1 MPLTII
7 NSRSPFFVFIEEAG
21 ITNSEIYLYLW
32 NGYGS
37 APANP
42 TYILSKAATSQAS
55 TIRYNISPYISEFID
70 HDIRQNLYDEN
81 AYATP
86 IEQWC
91 NVKVDTYADGDLLET
106 KEYLGVVGYGYYN
119 EDANPY
125 NGSCLLNQATYYYPY
140 NITIDP
146 ADNELRQVGQLTIQP
161 NTGDYVKWINLN
173 TNDGFILTLDSSNV
187 FEDVSN
193 VIPDNIAD
201 GNMLTVYDAS
211 DNRLAEYIFKPLDE
225 CYYNPVTIDF
235 VNKFGAWQRTFMFKA
250 SYKSLEVATTEYNLM
265 QSDVLG
271 YDILEGQRQTFNTNG
286 VDRIK
291 TNSGWVDADYAEVL
305 RQLMLSERVLVNG
318 SPAICLTKTLE
329 IQDSLNINLINYV
342 MEFKYAYDVINNVI

>member
-7 NSRSPFFVFIEEAG
+7 NSRSPYFVFIEEAG

-70 HDIRQNLYDEN
+70 HEIRQNLYDEN

-91 NVKVDTYADGDLLET
+91 NVKVDRYADGDLLDT
-106 KEYLGVVGYGYYN
+106 TEYLGVVGYGYYN
-119 EDANPY
+119 EGAKPY
-125 NGSCLLNQATYYYPY
+125 NGPYLLNQTTYYYPY
-140 NITIDP
+140 NITDDP
-146 ADNELRQVGQLTIQP
+146 AVNELRQVGQLTIQP
-161 NTGDYVKWINLN
+161 NAGDYVKWTNLN
-173 TNDGFILTLDSSNV
+173 DNTEIDLVLDSDNI

-286 VDRIK
+286 FDRIK

-305 RQLMLSERVLVNG
+305 RQLMLSERVLLNG

-329 IQDSLNINLINYV
+329 IQDSLNINLINYQ
-342 MEFKYAYDVINNVI
+342 MEFKFAYDVINNVI

>member
-1 MPLTII
+1 MASII
-7 NSRSPFFVFIEEAG
+7 NSRSPLFVTIEEAG
-21 ITNSEIYLYLW
+21 ITNSEVHVYLW

-55 TIRYNISPYISEFID
+55 TINYNISPYVSEFIE
-70 HDIRQNLYDEN
+70 HAVRQN
-81 AYATP
+81 
-86 IEQWC
+86 
-91 NVKVDTYADGDLLET
+91 GDLLDSQ
-106 KEYLGVVGYGYYN
+106 EYLGVVGYGYYN
-119 EDANPY
+119 EYANPY
-125 NGSCLLNQATYYYPY
+125 NGPYLLNQTTYYYPY

-146 ADNELRQVGQLTIQP
+146 AGNELRQVGQLTIKP
-161 NTGDYVKWINLN
+161 ETGDYVRYTNLN
-173 TNDGFILTLDSSNV
+173 TNDGFILPLDSSNV

-201 GNMLTVYDAS
+201 GNMLQVFDVS
-211 DNRLAEYIFKPLDE
+211 DNLLAEYIFKPLDE

-286 VDRIK
+286 FDRVK

-342 MEFKYAYDVINNVI
+342 MEFKFAYDVINNVI

>member
-55 TIRYNISPYISEFID
+55 TIKYNISPYISEFID
-70 HDIRQNLYDEN
+70 HAVRQNLYDDN
-81 AYATP
+81 VYPTP

-91 NVKVDTYADGDLLET
+91 NVKVDAYADGDLLGT

-119 EDANPY
+119 QYANPD
-125 NGSCLLNQATYYYPY
+125 NGPYFLDQKTYYYPY

-146 ADNELRQVGQLTIQP
+146 AVNELRQVGQLTIQP
-161 NTGDYVKWINLN
+161 NTGDYVKWTNLN
-173 TNDGFILTLDSSNV
+173 DNTEIDLVLDSDNI

-201 GNMLTVYDAS
+201 GNILQVYDVN
-211 DNRLAEYIFKPLDE
+211 DNRLAQYIFKPLDE

-286 VDRIK
+286 FDRIK
-291 TNSGWVDADYAEVL
+291 TNSGWVDANYAEVL

-342 MEFKYAYDVINNVI
+342 MEFKFAYDVINNVI